1 MSQKMFDNGLV
12 AIRKSKVTLMLNKPI
27 YVWMCILDLSKLL
40 MYEFHYNYIKINM
53 VTTQDYYLLTLIA
66 GWMKLKLKN

>member
-1 MSQKMFDNGLV
+1 MFDNGLV

-66 GWMKLKLKN
+66 GLMKLKLKN